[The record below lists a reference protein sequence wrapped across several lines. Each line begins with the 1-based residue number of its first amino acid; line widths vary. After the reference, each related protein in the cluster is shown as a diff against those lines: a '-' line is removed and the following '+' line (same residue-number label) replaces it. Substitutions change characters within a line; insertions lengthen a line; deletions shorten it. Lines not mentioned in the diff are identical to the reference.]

1 VVRDALRAWKQ
12 MREGRE
18 IAIQELRRLW
28 RAGLDS
34 GEAQPLN
41 AEDIKRRGR
50 DRLAARAGAD
60 L

>member
-1 VVRDALRAWKQ
+1 